1 MSSQINPG
9 EYWACAQPPCQKPSK
24 CQLVGA
30 CLQLADQ
37 SRIAHGSR
45 VRPKGEPC
53 FTEFVPV
60 GLDATIGDAQP
71 LLDEVQKR
79 GKNTGAVF
87 FHVKFMGAGLGFK
100 VEGWD
105 HKPEDE

>member
-1 MSSQINPG
+1 MSSIILPG
-9 EYWACAQPPCQKPSK
+9 EP
-24 CQLVGA
+24 
-30 CLQLADQ
+30 LAGTPGND
-37 SRIAHGSR
+37 RIVHGSR
-45 VRPKGEPC
+45 VRPKAEPC